1 MIQPLST
8 GVKVGSE
15 RAGEE
20 GWNSPETSQRKADL
34 TEALPW
40 DVGQAAE
47 RQWEGMDEK
56 DSMGRF

>member
-1 MIQPLST
+1 MIPPQSS

-20 GWNSPETSQRKADL
+20 GWNNPETSQRKADL

-40 DVGQAAE
+40 EVGQAAE
-47 RQWEGMDEK
+47 RQWERMDEK
-56 DSMGRF
+56 E